1 MPVANTYFALSM
13 IGELQLSEACPELN
27 KTHFE
32 EINGEKMAAQIRAV
46 KEHVCGIE

>member
-1 MPVANTYFALSM
+1 MM
-13 IGELQLSEACPELN
+13 GELQLSEACPELN

-46 KEHVCGIE
+46 KEQVWGIE